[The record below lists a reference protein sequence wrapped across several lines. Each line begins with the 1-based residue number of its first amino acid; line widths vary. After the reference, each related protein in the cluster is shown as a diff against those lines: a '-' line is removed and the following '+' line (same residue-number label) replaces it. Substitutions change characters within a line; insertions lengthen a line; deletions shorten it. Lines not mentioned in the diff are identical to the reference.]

1 MTETIRFFIFAV
13 TFTVALFGM
22 ALILTGCAV
31 EGAGFENSGRLG
43 PPVVCREIRP
53 GYTQCRS
60 EK

>member
-1 MTETIRFFIFAV
+1 MTETIRFLLVASL
-13 TFTVALFGM
+13 FTAILFGF
-22 ALILTGCAV
+22 ALLLTGCAV

-60 EK
+60 K